1 MPNVLRMLKTLESFA
16 QYDVRVVSVSPSYVK
31 TDQRVTLDPE
41 YTIKK
46 LVVSKFPWMRLDDE
60 DCAVGFGICTKN
72 EPERMTWNR
81 ARVVMNTSIGD
92 LWPHVSLDEDQEYL
106 IVCCLFSRDEYNR
119 QRDRLENVIDEM
131 GKWIPP
137 RQDRKWTLS
146 EVVKEV
152 QKHRSDFI
160 HHP

>member
-1 MPNVLRMLKTLESFA
+1 MYSVMPNVCRLLKTLESFA

-31 TDQRVTLDPE
+31 IDQRVTLDPE

-60 DCAVGFGICTKN
+60 DCAVGFGICSNN

-92 LWPHVSLDEDQEYL
+92 LWPHVSLAQDQEYL
-106 IVCCLFSRDEYNR
+106 IVCCLFSREQYKT
-119 QRDRLENVIDEM
+119 QKARLDYILESM

-137 RQDRKWTLS
+137 
-146 EVVKEV
+146 
-152 QKHRSDFI
+152 
-160 HHP
+160 

>member
-1 MPNVLRMLKTLESFA
+1 MPNVCRLLKTLESFA

-31 TDQRVTLDPE
+31 IDQRVTLDPE
-41 YTIKK
+41 DTIKK
-46 LVVSKFPWMRLDDE
+46 LVVSKFPWMQLDDE
-60 DCAVGFGICTKN
+60 DCAVGFGICSNN

-92 LWPHVSLDEDQEYL
+92 LWPHVSLDEHQEYL
-106 IVCCLFSRDEYNR
+106 IVCCLFSRDEFNR
-119 QRDRLENVIDEM
+119 QKDRLENVIDEM

-137 RQDRKWTLS
+137 KQNRKWTLS

-160 HHP
+160 HHR